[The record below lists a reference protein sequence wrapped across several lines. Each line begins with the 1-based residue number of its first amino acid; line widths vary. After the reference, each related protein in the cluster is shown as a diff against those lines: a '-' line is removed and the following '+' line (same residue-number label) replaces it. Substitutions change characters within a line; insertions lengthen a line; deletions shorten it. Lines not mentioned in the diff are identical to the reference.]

1 MTDSPKN
8 PVRVRIAPS
17 PTGPLHLGTARTAL
31 FNWLFAKKH
40 GGKFIVRIEDT
51 DLERSDPKFE
61 KDILE
66 GLRWLGLDW
75 DEGPDKEGEYG
86 HYRQSE
92 RSDSYEKYIR
102 QLLDRNL
109 AYYCFC
115 TKEQLEEERQAMLAQ
130 GQPPKYSGRCKK
142 LSAEETSQ
150 KLENE
155 SSIIRFK
162 VSEIKIAFNDMI
174 RGKITFDASLIGDI
188 AIAKYPPPSA
198 PTGGGGRRTA
208 APLYN
213 FAVVI
218 DDHEMAISHV
228 IRGEDHIANTPKQ
241 ILIQEALGFE
251 RPEYA
256 HLPLLLSPDRSK
268 LSKRYLET
276 SIDDYRREGYLPEA
290 LINFLALLGW
300 HPAPE
305 KDPTTGKVIEREIF
319 SKEGLVEVFDL
330 KRVQKQGAA
339 FNIEKLDWLNNHYIK
354 STDDKQ
360 LLKYL
365 KTFVPKKW
373 LSSAGGEEKLAAILE
388 IEKERMKKLSD
399 FSKLAGFLIEL
410 PEYKA
415 DLLIWKNT
423 PREKILANL
432 QTLETMLKE
441 KAAENAIMQ
450 FAEKEG
456 RGQVLWPLRVALSG
470 SMASPGPFEIMKV
483 IGREESV
490 KRIQT
495 AVKKLGS

>member
-92 RSDSYEKYIR
+92 RSDSHEKYIR